1 MLWYRQ
7 KSRFWSNS
15 WLSKIAGRAKCQTH
29 FTDDEAEYMTQSATH
44 HWLSIDCWTCELR
57 SDKNSYRRPC
67 SVDGTVGDS
76 PTNVLFVTA
85 CSMDEYRVINVW
97 NSFPDVVN
105 FTSLSAFKRSIT
117 VVDFHE
123 FLMCNNE

>member
-1 MLWYRQ
+1 M
-7 KSRFWSNS
+7 FV
-15 WLSKIAGRAKCQTH
+15 C
-29 FTDDEAEYMTQSATH
+29 
-44 HWLSIDCWTCELR
+44 
-57 SDKNSYRRPC
+57 
-67 SVDGTVGDS
+67 DGLQ
-76 PTNVLFVTA
+76 P

-105 FTSLSAFKRSIT
+105 FTSPSAFKRSIT